1 MELTYHAELSF
12 PVTGINGMCQFLHA
26 SKGRRFTLLSYNI
39 LDSFRKTGVV
49 TVSEYTV
56 VPTSSNS
63 KTVKIDI
70 VFDDSLV
77 FAHP

>member
-1 MELTYHAELSF
+1 MLILLTLSF
-12 PVTGINGMCQFLHA
+12 PVTGIDGMCELLHV
-26 SKGRRFTLLSYNI
+26 SKGHRFTLLSYNI
-39 LDSFRKTGVV
+39 LDSFCKTGVV
-49 TVSEYTV
+49 TVSEYGV
-56 VPTSSNS
+56 VPTSSNG